1 MNNGSTSA
9 DGFRLDRLEV
19 YNWGTFHDQVYVFP
33 LGGQTAL
40 LTGANGSGK
49 STLVDALLTLL
60 VAPRSRIYNE
70 ASGSVTRRQER
81 SELTYVRG
89 DYGRIKDEY
98 SGARVQSLRDHQTY
112 SVILAVFRNYR
123 ADKTVTI
130 AQLMW
135 TQEGDRL
142 VRKLH
147 VIAPQDLSISDHFAF
162 DGDMRRFR
170 AHMRKLNAEVIDKF
184 SSYSQRF
191 RAMVGVRSEKALD
204 LFRQIIGIKE
214 IDNLTAFLREHMLE
228 PLDVDAEIEA
238 LRQQYDDLIT
248 ALNAIEQDE
257 QQLQV
262 LQPMLEDIDKH
273 VRQVDKQHALERAQ
287 QALPAYFA
295 ARKANLLEDQLAHE
309 HGSLQTL
316 ESEWARCDERYSAL
330 DEQRLDLE
338 VAIQSDDVGQQLAQM
353 QKELATAS
361 ARQKSRKA
369 TVVDY
374 DRRATELG
382 FSRYQGDPSAFHQ
395 TRSIADA
402 RQRAI
407 RDRQE
412 CLQADRDH
420 ARDETNAQQATV
432 HTIQAELADLR
443 QRKTQIPAEDLRV
456 RARIA
461 DALKVDA
468 DQFPFIG
475 ELIRVRDEQRL
486 WEGAVERLLRG
497 FARQMLVPDEQ
508 YRQVTQYVNKNNLRS
523 RLIYN
528 KVEGNANPR
537 LRPVAPNT
545 VPATLEV
552 RKESAF
558 HAWLHNKVV
567 EQFDY
572 VCTETLDAFQRETKA
587 ITPEGQ
593 IRHNAERHEKDDRYD
608 IHDRTKYVLGWD
620 NRTKI
625 EALEQ
630 QLRLHQ
636 AELAAVQAKLRAIED
651 EQRAVE
657 AEIRK
662 LQDFL
667 SRFEDFSQID
677 WYEDQKR
684 IEELQD
690 QISVLNASSE
700 HLATLR
706 QQLATIKHQLS
717 ETERER
723 RKLDQNVGS
732 VKTRIARL
740 EADLDSCHGRVSA
753 SDAREEDFA
762 FVESR
767 LKGTEVTLEAIDDL
781 QARTATNLAK
791 QISAVSVLAT
801 ELSNAIVSSMTNFR
815 NRFSQAGLE
824 LGQDM
829 AACDEYRR
837 LAQRIQH
844 DDLPKHQRRF
854 RNLLN
859 RNVLN
864 AFTAFRTRL
873 HRHGDEIRESV
884 AHLNEALKTIEYTPS
899 TYIELQLEA
908 NRDQEIRHF
917 KQELD
922 DAVNVGDDSP
932 EGLDER
938 FMRVKTLI
946 ERFDAEQRWRVKVTD
961 VRNWFVFAAEE
972 RYRTDLSVKEY
983 HSDTS
988 GKSGGQKAKL
998 AYTIMASAIAY
1009 QYGLDSDDRRSN
1021 AFRFV
1026 VVDEAFSKSDEANA
1040 RYAMELFKT
1049 LGLQLLVV
1057 TPLDKIQVVDPYI
1070 ETCGITV
1077 NNSAAENDSRLYMIT
1092 ARELRERREF
1102 IQYGGVPQ

>member
-1 MNNGSTSA
+1 MNNGYPPA

-19 YNWGTFHDQVYVFP
+19 YNWGTFHDQIYVFP

-60 VAPRSRIYNE
+60 VARRSRIYNE

-81 SELTYVRG
+81 TEMTYVRG
-89 DYGRIKDEY
+89 DYGRIRDEF
-98 SGARVQSLRDHQTY
+98 SGARVQSLRDHQSY

-123 ADKTVTI
+123 TEKTVTI

-135 TQEGDRL
+135 IQEGDRQ
-142 VRKLH
+142 VSKQH
-147 VIAPQDLSISDHFAF
+147 VIAPRDLSISEHFAF
-162 DGDMRRFR
+162 DGDTRRFR
-170 AHMRKLNAEVIDKF
+170 AHMRRLSAEVIDKF
-184 SSYSQRF
+184 STYSQRF

-257 QQLQV
+257 QQLQM
-262 LQPMLEDIDKH
+262 LQPMLEDMDKH
-273 VRQVDKQHALERAQ
+273 TRVVDRQHALERAQ

-295 ARKANLLEDQLAHE
+295 ARKAELLEDQLAHE
-309 HGSLQTL
+309 HGRLQTL
-316 ESEWARCDERYSAL
+316 ESELARCDERVSAL
-330 DEQRLDLE
+330 NGQQLDLE
-338 VAIQSDDVGQQLAQM
+338 VAIKSDNVGQQIAQL
-353 QKELATAS
+353 QKDLVAAS
-361 ARQKSRKA
+361 DRQKTRKA
-369 TVVDY
+369 MAVEY

-382 FSRYQGDPSAFHQ
+382 FMRYQGDPSGFHE
-395 TRSIADA
+395 TRTIAED
-402 RQRAI
+402 RQRSV

-412 CLQADRDH
+412 NLQIERDH
-420 ARDETNAQQATV
+420 ARDESNAQQAIV
-432 HTIQAELADLR
+432 HAVQAELEDLR
-443 QRKTQIPAEDLRV
+443 QRRSQIPAEDLRV

-461 DALKVDA
+461 DALKVDPER
-468 DQFPFIG
+468 FPFIG
-475 ELIRVRDEQRL
+475 ELIRVRDDQRL

-497 FARQMLVPDEQ
+497 FARQLLVPEEQ
-508 YRQVTQYVNKNNLRS
+508 YRRVTHYVNHNNLRG

-528 KVEGNANPR
+528 RVEANANTR
-537 LRPVAPNT
+537 LRPISPNT

-552 RKESAF
+552 RKESEF
-558 HAWLHNKVV
+558 HAWLHNRVA

-572 VCTETLDAFQRETKA
+572 ACTETLEVFQREMKA

-593 IRHNAERHEKDDRYD
+593 IRHSAERHEKDDRYD

-620 NRTKI
+620 NRSKI
-625 EALEQ
+625 EALERR
-630 QLRLHQ
+630 LRDYQ
-636 AELAAVQAKLRAIED
+636 AGLAAALAKLRSVED
-651 EQRAVE
+651 EQNAVE
-657 AEIRK
+657 SEIRE

-667 SRFEDFSQID
+667 SRFEDFTQID
-677 WYEDQKR
+677 WHEDQKR
-684 IEELQD
+684 IEVLQE
-690 QISVLNASSE
+690 QISDLNASSE

-706 QQLATIKHQLS
+706 QQLATIKRQLS
-717 ETERER
+717 ETEKER
-723 RKLDQNVGS
+723 RTLDQNVGS
-732 VKTRIARL
+732 VKTRIAQLGL
-740 EADLDSCHGRVSA
+740 ELESCRARISN
-753 SDAREEDFA
+753 SDAREDDFA
-762 FVESR
+762 YFESR
-767 LKGTEVTLEAIDDL
+767 FKGTEVSLMTIDDL
-781 QARTATNLAK
+781 QSRTATNLAK
-791 QISAVSVLAT
+791 QISAAGVSAT
-801 ELSNAIVSSMTNFR
+801 ELSNAIVSAMTNFR
-815 NRFSQAGLE
+815 NRFSQVGLE
-824 LGQDM
+824 LGQDI

-844 DDLPKHQRRF
+844 DDLPKHHRRF

-884 AHLNEALKTIEYTPS
+884 AHLNEALRTIEYTPS
-899 TYIELQLEA
+899 TYVELQLEA
-908 NRDQEIRHF
+908 NRDQEIRQF

-972 RYRTDLSVKEY
+972 RYRADSSVKEY

-1077 NNSAAENDSRLYMIT
+1077 N
-1092 ARELRERREF
+1092 
-1102 IQYGGVPQ
+1102 